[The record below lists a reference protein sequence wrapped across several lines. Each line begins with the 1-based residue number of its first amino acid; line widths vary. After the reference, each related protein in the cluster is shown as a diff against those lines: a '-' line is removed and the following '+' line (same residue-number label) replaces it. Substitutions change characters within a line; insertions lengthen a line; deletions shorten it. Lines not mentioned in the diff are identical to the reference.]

1 MNFKP
6 WKLTLLAALSVSGSA
21 ALAQNTSSVQRAFD
35 LERYGEAR
43 STLLKQGGSTESN
56 FELGR
61 LYQLRDMP
69 DSAAYYFNRISL
81 NQKDPVTLIAAGR
94 AALAKG
100 KTAEAEIQ
108 FDSAVKASKGK
119 DAKVYTMI
127 AQAYAESD
135 IKDITKAL
143 TYVDAAQKLNKG
155 KDDPTL
161 MIARGDIYLK
171 TEQGGGEAM
180 NSYERATMADPNNV
194 KAYVRKGQLNMRAR
208 TYNEAKTNLDKAI
221 SIDPNYAPAYNALAE
236 TYYFA
241 GRYDDALAQFQ
252 KFTSLAEKSTN
263 TDAKYAS
270 FLYLTKK
277 YPEALTEINKV
288 LAANPNDLT
297 MNRLKA
303 YSLYEQGQNE
313 EALAAMQKYMQIAN
327 ASNKV
332 ITEDNVY
339 YGKMLIKS
347 GKTTEGAA
355 IIKKAIDADP
365 KKASEL
371 QNELAQAY
379 IAAKDYPNAIATYRA
394 RMKAN
399 DGGELTDKVYLARAY
414 ELNDQYAQADS
425 LYGMVL
431 TERPTYV
438 PGYQMRARANANLDK
453 DSKQGLAKPYYEK
466 YIEVASG
473 ADAAK
478 YKTGL
483 IEANKYLG
491 SYYLFTKND
500 KAASLPYWQQVL
512 VLDPADQQ
520 AKTAVSEI
528 NKPAT
533 KAPAKRK

>member
-21 ALAQNTSSVQRAFD
+21 ALAQNTSSVQKAID

-43 STLLKQGGSTESN
+43 AALLKQGGSTESN

-61 LYQLRDMP
+61 LYQFRDMP
-69 DSAAYYFNRISL
+69 DSAAYYFNRIPL
-81 NQKDPVTLIAAGR
+81 NQKDPVSLVAAGR
-94 AALAKG
+94 AALAQG

-108 FDSAVKASKGK
+108 FDNAVKASKGK

-135 IKDITKAL
+135 VKDVTKAL

-155 KDDPTL
+155 KDDPAL

-171 TEQGGGEAM
+171 TDQGGGEAM

-252 KFTSLAEKSTN
+252 KYSSLAEKSSN

-277 YPEALTEINKV
+277 YPEALAEVDKV
-288 LAANPNDLT
+288 LAKNPNDLT

-303 YSLYEQGQNE
+303 YSLYETGKND
-313 EALAAMQKYMQIAN
+313 EALAAMQKYMQL
-327 ASNKV
+327 ASTNNKV

-339 YGKMLIKS
+339 YGKMLIKG
-347 GKTTEGAA
+347 GKTAEGAS

-365 KKASEL
+365 KKAAEL

-379 IAAKDYPNAIATYRA
+379 IAAKDYPNAISTYRA
-394 RMKAN
+394 RMKATN
-399 DGGELTDKVYLARAY
+399 GGELTDKVYLARAY
-414 ELNDQYAQADS
+414 ELNNQYAQADS
-425 LYGMVL
+425 LYGVVL

-483 IEANKYLG
+483 IEANKYLA

-500 KAASLPYWQQVL
+500 KSASLPYWQQVL
-512 VLDPADQQ
+512 ALDPADQQ
-520 AKTAVSEI
+520 AKTAVGEI

-533 KAPAKRK
+533 KAPVKRK